1 MPPKSPITT
10 VIISSV
16 MVIISLF
23 LSYVF
28 SQVNEHDV
36 KISSIEAR
44 MEMFEVIYQKI
55 DTMAGDITDIKIDV
69 EVLKQKYID
78 EQD

>member
-10 VIISSV
+10 LIISSV

-28 SQVNEHDV
+28 AQVNEHDV

-44 MEMFEVIYQKI
+44 MEMFEVIYRKI
-55 DTMAGDITDIKIDV
+55 DNMADDITSIKIDV
-69 EVLKQKYID
+69 EVLKQKYIN
-78 EQD
+78 EE